1 MVSRLHA
8 SERGVAAWSSRM
20 SSGATLTDGCG
31 RDARSISTASRSV
44 RYSEDSGEIG
54 GDAVQ
59 LDAEKRE
66 AYTAAY
72 ERWRR
77 DLDALHRVLL
87 DGEQL
92 DPPHFVALLRR
103 ESKSKDRYDEVRQR
117 VLGLPDASPEDDPF
131 GEDPFSGDE
140 E

>member
-1 MVSRLHA
+1 M
-8 SERGVAAWSSRM
+8 
-20 SSGATLTDGCG
+20 
-31 RDARSISTASRSV
+31 
-44 RYSEDSGEIG
+44 
-54 GDAVQ
+54 Q

-72 ERWRR
+72 ERWKR

-87 DGEQL
+87 DGEAL

-117 VLGLPDASPEDDPF
+117 VLGLPDASPDDDPF
-131 GEDPFSGDE
+131 RDDAFADDSGGEE
-140 E
+140 